1 MRKKRLINVQYR
13 IVKTKAKKV
22 VAVVKNNAYE
32 RLYKRLDSKVGEREV
47 FKVERAKERR
57 TRYLSSIRCIKD
69 EDDKVLIM
77 DTKLKER

>member
-1 MRKKRLINVQYR
+1 
-13 IVKTKAKKV
+13 VKTKAKKA
-22 VAVVKNNAYE
+22 VAVAKNNAYE

-47 FKVERAKERR
+47 FKVVRAKESR
-57 TRYLSSIRCIKD
+57 TRYLSSIRCVKD

>member
-47 FKVERAKERR
+47 FKVARAKERC